1 MITAAELG
9 IGPDI
14 RNLEMLRFIA
24 LDDDHTDDTD
34 DEEGAP

>member
-14 RNLEMLRFIA
+14 RDLELLRFIA
-24 LDDDHTDDTD
+24 LDDHAEDID